1 MKRIFSGMQPTNQL
15 HLGNYLGAL
24 RNWVKLQDEDDSECI
39 YCIVDLHAV
48 TASYERERLASA
60 TREVAAAY
68 IAAGIDPERSIVFAQ
83 SAVPAHAQLMWLLST
98 MCQLG
103 ELNRMTQFKEKSG
116 KHRERSS
123 LGLFAY
129 PVLQAAD
136 ILLYRATH
144 VPVGEDQRQHLELSR
159 EIART
164 FNRRT
169 DSEFFP
175 EPQPFIQ
182 GAAARVMSLRDGSE
196 KMSKSAPSDMT
207 RINLTDD
214 ADTIALK
221 FRKARTDPEP
231 LPESPEGLEAR
242 PEARNLV
249 AIFAALADR
258 SEQDVLDEF
267 AGKAFSE
274 FKPALSDVAVGHLA
288 PIATRMRELLD
299 DHGEL
304 DRILADA
311 GERALAIATPVI
323 DEAERLMGFWRP

>member
-48 TASYERERLASA
+48 TASYDRERLASA

-83 SAVPAHAQLMWLLST
+83 SAVPEHAQLMWLLST

-214 ADTIALK
+214 ADTIAVK

-231 LPESPEGLEAR
+231 LPDNLKDLEER

-267 AGKAFSE
+267 AGKPFSV

-288 PIATRMRELLD
+288 PIASRMRELLGD
-299 DHGEL
+299 TAEL

-311 GERALAIATPVI
+311 AERALAIAGPVI